1 MLKPPILSHQMDS
14 FLETHPS
21 DDGWKVY
28 ECDEELAYKLSLR
41 YLLDFLR
48 DRHLEALQQRFAVK
62 EVEPGDLLGTPGKC
76 HDADSGSE
84 WDLQKELDG
93 TDWLGLVELVWDEQ
107 PIHYYSF
114 ETRNGAH
121 TENVIFIATKSNSA
135 LREFHHALDEYGQT
149 RAQKGTREIIVAN
162 GDNIPIPSVSWDDVI
177 LPPGF
182 VEDIRVNVNGFFQ
195 SRERYV
201 DLGIPY
207 RRGFLFTGPPGCGK
221 TFCLK
226 ALANTTPF
234 TFITVLNR
242 GGIAEPHLEGHIGH
256 AFYLAEKHSPAIVL
270 FEDLDKL
277 VQSKYI
283 SLSHFLNILDGLK
296 VMDGV
301 LVIATSNNPGEL
313 DPALLHRPSRFDRL
327 WRFSLPAC
335 EERRLLLQ
343 RKGARYFSEA
353 ALDKVARKS
362 GGFSMAYVQEIIVN
376 ALLACAHTS
385 VTPEDK
391 HLLWSLKTLKA
402 QRKAASKSEEDL
414 AERESLGFRVPES
427 RRPDL
432 LHRLLEE
439 DDVEE

>member
-1 MLKPPILSHQMDS
+1 MLKPPVLSHQMDS
-14 FLETHPS
+14 FLESHPLE
-21 DDGWKVY
+21 DEWKVY
-28 ECDEELAYKLSLR
+28 ECGEELAYKLSLR

-48 DRHLEALQQRFAVK
+48 DRHPEALQRRFALK
-62 EVEPGDLLGTPGKC
+62 GVETDDMLGTTGKC
-76 HDADSGSE
+76 HDADSGTE
-84 WDLQKELDG
+84 WDLQKELNG
-93 TDWLGLVELVWDEQ
+93 TSWRGMVDLIWDKQ

-114 ETRNGAH
+114 EIPKGDG
-121 TENVIFIATKSNSA
+121 TEDVILIATKSNAA
-135 LREFHHALDEYGQT
+135 LREFHCALDDYSQT
-149 RAQKGTREIIVAN
+149 RARKGGREIIVAN
-162 GDNIPIPSVSWDDVI
+162 GDHIPIPSVSWDDVI
-177 LPPGF
+177 LPTGLA
-182 VEDIRVNVNGFFQ
+182 EDIQANVNGFFK
-195 SRERYV
+195 SRERYQ

-207 RRGFLFTGPPGCGK
+207 RRGFLFAGPPGCGK

-301 LVIATSNNPGEL
+301 LVIATSNNPGDL
-313 DPALLHRPSRFDRL
+313 DQALLHRPSRFDRL
-327 WRFSLPAC
+327 WRFSLPTC
-335 EERRLLLQ
+335 DERRLLLQ

-353 ALDKVARKS
+353 ALDEVAQKS

-376 ALLACAHTS
+376 ALLACAHAS

-402 QRKAASKSEEDL
+402 QRKAASKSDEDL
-414 AERESLGFRVPES
+414 AERESLGFRATSS
-427 RRPDL
+427 RRPGF
-432 LHRLLEE
+432 LHPFLEE
-439 DDVEE
+439 DEPEE

>member
-1 MLKPPILSHQMDS
+1 MLKSPILSHQRDS

-21 DDGWKVY
+21 EDGWKVY
-28 ECDEELAYKLSLR
+28 ECGEELAFKLSLR
-41 YLLDFLR
+41 YLLDFFR
-48 DRHLEALQQRFAVK
+48 DRHPESLQRRFAVK
-62 EVEPGDLLGTPGKC
+62 AVETDDLLGTPGKC
-76 HDADSGSE
+76 HAADPGTE
-84 WDLQKELDG
+84 WDLLKELNG
-93 TDWLGLVELVWDEQ
+93 TGWLGSVELVWDGQ
-107 PIHYYSF
+107 PLHCYSY
-114 ETRNGAH
+114 EIQKEGG
-121 TENVIFIATKSNSA
+121 TENVVLIGTKSNTA
-135 LREFHHALDEYGQT
+135 LRKFQHALDEYGKI
-149 RAQKGTREIIVAN
+149 RAQKGEREIIVAN
-162 GDNIPIPSVSWDDVI
+162 GENIPIPSVSWDDVI

-182 VEDIRVNVNGFFQ
+182 AEDIQANVNGFFQ
-195 SRERYV
+195 SRERYR

-207 RRGFLFTGPPGCGK
+207 RRGFLFAGPPGCGK
-221 TFCLK
+221 TLTLK
-226 ALANTTPF
+226 ALANTTAF

-242 GGIAEPHLEGHIGH
+242 GGMGGPHLEAHISH

-277 VQSKYI
+277 AQSKYI

-353 ALDKVARKS
+353 ALDEVAQKS

-376 ALLACAHTS
+376 ALLACAHS
-385 VTPEDK
+385 GVTPEDK

-402 QRKAASKSEEDL
+402 QRKSASKSDEDL
-414 AERESLGFRVPES
+414 AERESLGFQAPES
-427 RRPDL
+427 RRPGL

-439 DDVEE
+439 DDMEE

>member
-1 MLKPPILSHQMDS
+1 MLKSPILSHQLDS
-14 FLETHPS
+14 FLETHPPE
-21 DDGWKVY
+21 DGWKVY
-28 ECDEELAYKLSLR
+28 ECFEDLAFKLSLR
-41 YLLDFLR
+41 YLLDFFR
-48 DRHLEALQQRFAVK
+48 DHHPDALQRRFAVK
-62 EVEPGDLLGTPGKC
+62 AVETDDLLGTPGKC
-76 HDADSGSE
+76 HDATPGTE
-84 WDLQKELDG
+84 WDLQKELNG
-93 TDWLGLVELVWDEQ
+93 AGWLGSMELVWDGQ
-107 PIHYYSF
+107 PLHYYSF
-114 ETRNGAH
+114 EIQKGSD
-121 TENVIFIATKSNSA
+121 TENVTLIGTKSNTA

-149 RAQKGTREIIVAN
+149 RARKTREIIVAN
-162 GDNIPIPSVSWDDVI
+162 GENIPIPSVSWDDVI

-182 VEDIRVNVNGFFQ
+182 AEDIQANVNGFFQ
-195 SRERYV
+195 SRARYK

-207 RRGFLFTGPPGCGK
+207 RRGFLFAGPPGCGK
-221 TFCLK
+221 TLTLK

-301 LVIATSNNPGEL
+301 LVIATSNDPGAL

-335 EERRLLLQ
+335 EERCLLLQ

-353 ALDKVARKS
+353 ALDEVAQKS
-362 GGFSMAYVQEIIVN
+362 GGFSGAYVQEIIVN
-376 ALLACAHTS
+376 ALLACAHS
-385 VTPEDK
+385 GVTPEDK

-402 QRKAASKSEEDL
+402 QRKAASKCDEDL
-414 AERESLGFRVPES
+414 AERESLGFRATGS
-427 RRPDL
+427 RKPGL

-439 DDVEE
+439 DDMEE